1 MNRDRACAHRAGGRA
16 RTALRRAGLVV
27 MAFGLVATAA
37 ACGSSDDDTNSG
49 AAVTIDHSLG
59 RTEVEGT
66 PKRVVTIGN
75 QWVETAVA
83 LGVKPVGYLIPGA
96 GPNAS
101 APWIQSGQLE
111 GAKSLTAGGD
121 LVEQIAALEP
131 DLILAPDYLMDKA
144 MYEKLSKLAPTIGN
158 ISAAQIDPWQD
169 EVTTLGKALHQD
181 DAARNV
187 VADVNGKIDA
197 VAAKYPKLK
206 GKTFLTCML
215 TTPTQLM
222 VLADPEDGS
231 AQTFVR
237 LGMTMPD
244 KLVAEAP
251 AGGRLALSPE
261 RLGDLTSDLLV
272 CGAAPGLQEK
282 FTQLPGYSDL
292 PSVRQGGISFV
303 DMATINAINL
313 PTALSVPY
321 VLEKLGPTL
330 ANVAK

>member
-1 MNRDRACAHRAGGRA
+1 MRI
-16 RTALRRAGLVV
+16 ALRRAGLVV
-27 MAFGLVATAA
+27 MAFGLVATAV
-37 ACGSSDDDTNSG
+37 ACGSTDDDANSG
-49 AAVTIDHSLG
+49 TAVTIDHSLG
-59 RTEVEGT
+59 KTQIDGT
-66 PKRVVTIGN
+66 PKRVVAIGN
-75 QWVETAVA
+75 QWLETTVA

-96 GPNAS
+96 GPTTS
-101 APWIQSGQLE
+101 APWIKPAQL
-111 GAKSLTAGGD
+111 GDAKSLTAGGD

-131 DLILAPDYLMDKA
+131 DLILAPNYLMDKA
-144 MYEKLSKLAPTIGN
+144 MYEKLSKLAPTIGS
-158 ISAAQIDPWQD
+158 IGHAQIDPWQD

-181 DAARNV
+181 DAAAKV
-187 VADVNGKIDA
+187 VADVDGEIDA
-197 VAAKYPKLK
+197 VAAKYPQLK

-222 VLADPEDGS
+222 VLADPKDGS

-237 LGMTMPD
+237 LGMTMPE

-251 AGGRLALSPE
+251 SGGRLALSPE

-321 VLEKLGPTL
+321 VLEKLEPTF
-330 ANVAK
+330 AEIAK